1 MRYALTQIS
10 LRRLDRTVN
19 ARRYPGNN
27 SKKFLNLTNES
38 LDRAVWLG
46 DQGVSE
52 IKETLPYPIV

>member
-1 MRYALTQIS
+1 MLGAI
-10 LRRLDRTVN
+10 
-19 ARRYPGNN
+19 PEIN

-46 DQGVSE
+46 GQGVSE